1 MKRSHGIFPVLAFA
15 LAACQHTEP
24 GIEVRTVEV
33 PTPVRCVDPAD
44 IPPEPPQV
52 GDQFNGDAKH
62 DLGILAPNAL
72 ELRSWGRTLR
82 ALIVPGCT
90 VVQSSE

>member
-1 MKRSHGIFPVLAFA
+1 MKRWIILPCIA
-15 LAACQHTEP
+15 LGACQTV
-24 GIEVRTVEV
+24 GSGAEVRTVQV
-33 PTPVRCVDPAD
+33 PTPVPCVDLAA

-62 DLGILAPNAL
+62 DLQVLAPSAQAL
-72 ELRSWGRTLR
+72 RKWGQELR

-90 VVQSSE
+90 TLN

>member
-1 MKRSHGIFPVLAFA
+1 MNLLTCA
-15 LAACQHTEP
+15 LLLSACQTTQP
-24 GIEVRTVEV
+24 GIEVREVPV

-44 IPPEPPQV
+44 IPPEPEQV

-90 VVQSSE
+90 TVE